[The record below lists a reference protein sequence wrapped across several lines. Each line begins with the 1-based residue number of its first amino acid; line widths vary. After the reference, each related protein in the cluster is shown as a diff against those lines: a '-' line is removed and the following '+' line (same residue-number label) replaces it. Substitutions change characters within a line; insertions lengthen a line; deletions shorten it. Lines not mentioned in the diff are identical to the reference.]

1 MRSRLQT
8 AIESLSDATD
18 RATFTTTVLNL
29 RDILETDHIIYHAVN
44 HPSREFAVASYSE
57 AWQSHYAKEGLT
69 RIDPVVRG
77 CLRNYGPVHWDTLD
91 WAGRRASR
99 LMSDAI
105 DAGVGSNGLS
115 LPLRGPD
122 GQFSVFS
129 ISHAARPQDWKEKIG
144 DLIEDVIL
152 ISHYVNQK
160 ALDLVEEG
168 KDLSIGDLSPR
179 ERDALNLLAVGMN
192 RGQAADFLGISE
204 HTLRV
209 YIENARL
216 KLSAENT
223 LHAVARA
230 MSLGLLSP

>member
-1 MRSRLQT
+1 MRSRLET
-8 AIESLSDATD
+8 AIDSLAGATD
-18 RATFTTTVLNL
+18 RGSFATTVLNL
-29 RDILETDHIIYHAVN
+29 RDILETDHIVYHAVN
-44 HPSREFAVASYSE
+44 HPSHEYAVASYSD
-57 AWQSHYAKEGLT
+57 AWQSHYAKESLT

-77 CLRNYGPVHWDTLD
+77 CLMNYGPVHWDALD
-91 WAGRRASR
+91 WSGRKAAN
-99 LMSDAI
+99 MMADAV

-129 ISHAARPQDWKEKIG
+129 ISHATAPKDWAKKI
-144 DLIEDVIL
+144 DALMEDVIL

-160 ALDLVEEG
+160 ALDLVDG
-168 KDLSIGDLSPR
+168 AKDQSVGDLSPR

-192 RGQAADFLGISE
+192 RAQAAEFLGISE

-209 YIENARL
+209 YIENARI
-216 KLSAENT
+216 KLSATNT
-223 LHAVARA
+223 VHAVARA

>member
-1 MRSRLQT
+1 MRSRLET
-8 AIESLSDATD
+8 AIESISGATD
-18 RATFTTTVLNL
+18 RASFASTVLSL
-29 RDILETDHIIYHAVN
+29 RDVLETDHIVYHAVN
-44 HPSREFAVASYSE
+44 HPSHEYAVASYSD
-57 AWQSHYAKEGLT
+57 AWQTHYASESLT

-77 CLRNYGPVHWDTLD
+77 CLSTYGPVHWDALD
-91 WAGRRASR
+91 WSGRKAST
-99 LMSDAI
+99 LMADAI

-129 ISHAARPQDWKEKIG
+129 ISHAASPKDWKIKI
-144 DLIEDVIL
+144 DALLEDVIL

-160 ALDLVEEG
+160 ALDLVEDA
-168 KDLSIGDLSPR
+168 KTQSVGDLSPR

-192 RGQAADFLGISE
+192 RGQAANFLGISE

-209 YIENARL
+209 YIENARI
-216 KLSAENT
+216 KLSATNT
-223 LHAVARA
+223 VHAVARA